1 MPSVSLTKRLS
12 AIFDLIEN
20 GSVVSDIGTDHAFLP
35 IKLIESGKCKKVIA
49 SDIVDGPLMSA
60 KKNIT
65 AHNIFEGI
73 ELVKSD
79 GLENVVKF
87 SPDTIVIA
95 GMGGETISDI
105 LNASDYPQKSGATLI
120 LQPMTHAE
128 VLRNY
133 LFENSFEICDEIVVR
148 EDNRFYIIIVSRYL
162 TLHENLALQSDT
174 LCKNAELG
182 TIIKTSKQCGEE
194 YLLWRKSVTER
205 TLNQLK
211 SSNNNSQ
218 KEYFTDLLND
228 IEQRLK

>member
-20 GSVVSDIGTDHAFLP
+20 GSIVSDIGTDHAFLP
-35 IKLIESGKCKKVIA
+35 IKLIESGKCSKVIA

-65 AHNIFEGI
+65 AHGIFEGI

-87 SPDTIVIA
+87 SPDTIIIA
-95 GMGGETISDI
+95 GMGGETISEI
-105 LNASDYPQKSGATLI
+105 LKASDYPQKNCATLI

-133 LFENSFEICDEIVVR
+133 LYENGFEICDEIVVR
-148 EDNRFYIIIVSRYL
+148 EDNRFYIIIVSRFAAL
-162 TLHENLALQSDT
+162 QKNMALQSET
-174 LCKNAELG
+174 FCKNAELG
-182 TIIKTSKQCGEE
+182 TITKKTRQCGEE
-194 YLLWRKSVTER
+194 YLLWRKGVAER

-211 SSNNNSQ
+211 SSNNELQ
-218 KEYFTDLLND
+218 KEYFSSLLCE